1 LTYVK
6 DAGSLKGGYLKR
18 TIPDK
23 PTSRFQKYVTI
34 IKKGYPKRARY
45 NCLIRHLK
53 INYNKRF
60 LDLMLDLWYN
70 RIGSSDPLK

>member
-6 DAGSLKGGYLKR
+6 DAGPLKGGYLKR

-34 IKKGYPKRARY
+34 IKKGIFKESQ
-45 NCLIRHLK
+45 I
-53 INYNKRF
+53 
-60 LDLMLDLWYN
+60 
-70 RIGSSDPLK
+70 